1 MADTVIYDPSS
12 QNQGMN
18 GALPWLLA
26 GQNGF
31 GNMNGAWPLLLA
43 GGGFGGFG
51 GVGGAGLGAGILGF
65 LLGALL
71 NNNNGFGG
79 GLFGGGNGSG
89 AAFLSSQISG
99 DTGRELI
106 MNAINGTDADV
117 RLLATTLNADVN
129 EVRSALSTLQL
140 AIQNVGAQVG
150 MTGLQVINAIQGGN
164 ADLSHQLCEC
174 CCNMRQQVA
183 EQGYQNQLRTVE
195 QTNTLG
201 TAIGANGQRIVDA
214 IADLKT
220 TTVKEFCDARERDMQ
235 ADINNKADLI
245 TQLRNRADNAEQTQR
260 FMGAFAM
267 LDQKITELAAKQPQT
282 VPVTWPNLAAV
293 NTTPYV
299 SGGFYGQNP
308 GWGNGWGNGGFWGG
322 GGFPGWG
329 NGFGF

>member
-71 NNNNGFGG
+71 YNNNGFGG
-79 GLFGGGNGSG
+79 GLVGGGNGSG

-308 GWGNGWGNGGFWGG
+308 GWGNGGFWGG

>member
-51 GVGGAGLGAGILGF
+51 GFGGGGLGAGILGF
-65 LLGALL
+65 LLGALI
-71 NNNNGFGG
+71 NNNGFGG

-89 AAFLSSQISG
+89 AAFLSNQISG

-140 AIQNVGAQVG
+140 AIQNVGSQVG
-150 MTGLQVINAIQGGN
+150 MTGQQLINSIQAGN
-164 ADLSHQLCEC
+164 AQLSHQLCEC

-201 TAIGANGQRIVDA
+201 TAISANGQRTVDA

-220 TTVKEFCDARERDMQ
+220 TMVKEFCDARERDMQ
-235 ADINNKADLI
+235 AEINNKADLI
-245 TQLRNRADNAEQTQR
+245 TQLRNKADNSEQTQR
-260 FMGAFAM
+260 FLGAFAV

-299 SGGFYGQNP
+299 SGGYYQ
-308 GWGNGWGNGGFWGG
+308 GGFNGYYG
-322 GGFPGWG
+322 PGVG
-329 NGFGF
+329 GFGF

>member
-71 NNNNGFGG
+71 TNNHGFGG

-308 GWGNGWGNGGFWGG
+308 GWGNGGFWGG

>member
-26 GQNGF
+26 GQNGGF

-51 GVGGAGLGAGILGF
+51 GFGGAGLGAGILGF
-65 LLGALL
+65 LLGALI
-71 NNNNGFGG
+71 NNNGFGG
-79 GLFGGGNGSG
+79 LFGGGGNGSG
-89 AAFLSSQISG
+89 AAFLSNQISG

-140 AIQNVGAQVG
+140 AIQNVGSQVG
-150 MTGLQVINAIQGGN
+150 MTGQQLINSIQAGN
-164 ADLSHQLCEC
+164 AQLSHQLCEC

-201 TAIGANGQRIVDA
+201 TAISANGQRTVDA

-220 TTVKEFCDARERDMQ
+220 TMVKEFCDARERDMQ

-245 TQLRNRADNAEQTQR
+245 TQLRSKADNAEQTQR
-260 FMGAFAM
+260 FLGAFAV

-299 SGGFYGQNP
+299 SGGYYQGGFNGFYGP
-308 GWGNGWGNGGFWGG
+308 GVG
-322 GGFPGWG
+322 
-329 NGFGF
+329 GFGF

>member
-51 GVGGAGLGAGILGF
+51 GFGGGGLGAGILGF
-65 LLGALL
+65 LLGALI
-71 NNNNGFGG
+71 NNNGFGG
-79 GLFGGGNGSG
+79 LFGGGGNGSG
-89 AAFLSSQISG
+89 AAFLSNQISG

-140 AIQNVGAQVG
+140 AIQNVGSQVG
-150 MTGLQVINAIQGGN
+150 MTGQQLINSIQAGN
-164 ADLSHQLCEC
+164 AQLSHQLCEC

-201 TAIGANGQRIVDA
+201 TAISANGQRTVDA

-220 TTVKEFCDARERDMQ
+220 TMVKEFCDARERDMQ
-235 ADINNKADLI
+235 AEINNKADLI
-245 TQLRNRADNAEQTQR
+245 TQLRSKADNAEQTQR
-260 FMGAFAM
+260 FLGAFAV

-299 SGGFYGQNP
+299 SGGYYQGGFNGFYGP
-308 GWGNGWGNGGFWGG
+308 GVG
-322 GGFPGWG
+322 
-329 NGFGF
+329 GFGF